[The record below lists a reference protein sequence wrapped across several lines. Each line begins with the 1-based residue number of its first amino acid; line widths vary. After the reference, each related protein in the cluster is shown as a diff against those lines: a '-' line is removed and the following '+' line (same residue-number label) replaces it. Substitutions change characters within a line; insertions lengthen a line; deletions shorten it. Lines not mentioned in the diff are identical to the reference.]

1 MKLLVPVVERSTAAS
16 ASRGLTAIAAA
27 LCALVLTALPA
38 SAQTAVEAYNGNWRG
53 DALTVEAGD
62 WPEMAPNGF
71 SIAIKGDSDEFE
83 AEWTAVV
90 PDDDTL
96 EWDEVSA
103 DFESSDRAGFFEP
116 DDLPEIFDGD
126 AQFWAYA
133 SAEGLVLG
141 RLQIDDDSGRHAIFA
156 CHLFL
161 TETGLDAVLVL
172 SSTGVQSGRAR
183 ISLVRQ

>member
-1 MKLLVPVVERSTAAS
+1 MVPVVEQSPAAS
-16 ASRGLTAIAAA
+16 ASRGLTALAAV

-38 SAQTAVEAYNGNWRG
+38 LAQTAVEAYNGNWRG
-53 DALTVEAGD
+53 DALTIESGE
-62 WPEMAPNGF
+62 WPEIAPDGF
-71 SIAIKGDSDEFE
+71 ILAIKGDSDEFE

-90 PDDDTL
+90 PNDDTL
-96 EWDEVSA
+96 EWDDVSA
-103 DFESSDRAGFFEP
+103 DFESADRAGFFEP
-116 DDLPEIFDGD
+116 DDLPDLFDGD
-126 AQFWAYA
+126 PQFWAFA
-133 SAEGLVLG
+133 GENGLVLG